1 MTRLQRALVVLG
13 AGTVVLLFVES
24 ILAIWVASQAPAQE
38 KGTLFGHFII
48 PGLWA
53 VISNVWLWLEANDKP
68 IFVIFAIGLVA
79 LAAWLLRFARELSA
93 ASRDIRAAQR
103 IESPFLI
110 PELNSVAEEDVRGRR
125 RPVAVYSLRN
135 NGRSPAI
142 VRRVQDAIVIAE
154 HLPEDYEEIWLGET
168 LRSRPAQ
175 YIAIGPA
182 HLQGAPEQAGMR
194 FRCAV
199 KDEDIGRSGKRY
211 LVARFEFEDLLGT
224 SYVQGFSMQLPTV
237 GAPMQHVIS
246 GDTVY
251 NYRRGLAGAAS

>member
-1 MTRLQRALVVLG
+1 MTKLQRALLVLG

-24 ILAIWVASQAPAQE
+24 VLSIWVESQAPAEE
-38 KGTLFGHFII
+38 KGTLFGHFIV
-48 PGLWA
+48 PGFWE
-53 VISNVWLWLEANDKP
+53 VIRSLWLWLEANDKP
-68 IFVIFAIGLVA
+68 ILVIFAVGLVA
-79 LAAWLLRFARELSA
+79 FAAWLVRFARELSA

-110 PELNSVAEEDVRGRR
+110 PELDSIEEEDVRGRR

-135 NGRSPAI
+135 HGRSPAV
-142 VRRVQDAIVIAE
+142 VRRVQDAIVIGE
-154 HLPEDYEEIWLGET
+154 RLPADSDEIWLGET

-182 HLQGAPEQAGMR
+182 HVQGAPGHAGMR

-199 KDEDIGRSGKRY
+199 KDADIGRSGKRY
-211 LVARFEFEDLLGT
+211 LVARFEFEDLLGR

-246 GDTVY
+246 GDTAY
-251 NYRRGLAGAAS
+251 NYRRELAEGAP